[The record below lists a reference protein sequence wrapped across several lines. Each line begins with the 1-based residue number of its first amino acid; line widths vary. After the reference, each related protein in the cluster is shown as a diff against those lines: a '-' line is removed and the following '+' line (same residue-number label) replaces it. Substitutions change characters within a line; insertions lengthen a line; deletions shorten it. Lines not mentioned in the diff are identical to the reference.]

1 MKRFVLVVVLM
12 LVTGWPAPARSSG
25 FQYGYVDGSKL
36 IAMHPLMRRFDPQT
50 RRFLNTVSQPL
61 PSEDPSEFIAR
72 LQKLL
77 QEQKALLVKLDAN
90 YADKITGKGMAA
102 RKAWWT
108 FWKRRESLRIYH
120 NLVQEAITQAA
131 IQGNFYLNMPSDW
144 TLMPVV
150 MAISASVRDACE
162 YLRTSN
168 GLSLVLDTSVLLQ
181 KQPET
186 PPGMLFPNRH
196 WQIWGGGDINGEI
209 LQQTG
214 LAMKDCVTRML
225 PERSD
230 RPYVAGAMDLNPLAV
245 SLLENITLPSA
256 DLPDEK

>member
-1 MKRFVLVVVLM
+1 MKKLM
-12 LVTGWPAPARSSG
+12 LALILILAATLPSAAQNSG
-25 FQYGYVDGSKL
+25 FQYGYVDGSRL
-36 IAMHPLMRRFDPQT
+36 LAMHPLMRQFDPQT
-50 RRFLNTVSQPL
+50 RRFVNTVSQPL

-77 QEQKALLVKLDAN
+77 QEQKALLAKLDAN

-108 FWKRRESLRIYH
+108 FWKRRESLRIYC
-120 NLVQEAITQAA
+120 NLIQEAVTQAA

-150 MAISASVRDACE
+150 MAISSSVRDACD

-168 GLSLVLDTSVLLQ
+168 GLNVVFDTSVLLQ
-181 KQPET
+181 KQPEMA
-186 PPGMLFPNRH
+186 PGMIFPNRH
-196 WQIWGGGDINGEI
+196 WQIWGGGSIDGET
-209 LQQTG
+209 LQQAG
-214 LAMKDCVTRML
+214 WSMKDCVTRLL
-225 PERSD
+225 PDRAN

>member
-1 MKRFVLVVVLM
+1 MKRIASILILLLVSV
-12 LVTGWPAPARSSG
+12 WPAMAQNSG
-25 FQYGYVDGSKL
+25 FQYGYVDGSRL
-36 IAMHPLMRRFDPQT
+36 IAMHPLMRQFDPQT
-50 RRFLNTVSQPL
+50 RRFVNTVSQPL

-77 QEQKALLVKLDAN
+77 QEQKNLLARLDAN

-120 NLVQEAITQAA
+120 NLIQEAINQAA

-144 TLMPVV
+144 TLMPVI
-150 MAISASVRDACE
+150 MAISASIRDACE

-168 GLSLVLDTSVLLQ
+168 GLNVVFDTSVFLQ
-181 KQPET
+181 KQPEIA
-186 PPGMLFPNRH
+186 PGMLFPNRH
-196 WQIWGGGDINGEI
+196 WQIWGGGSINGEV

-214 LAMKDCVTRML
+214 WAMKDCVTRML
-225 PERSD
+225 PDRSG

-256 DLPDEK
+256 DLPDEQ